1 MGALVTKAL
10 RPFKSFNIENRA
22 HRVISKEKPTPAPRY
37 QQAID
42 DMRRAMDK
50 DPKLNEKLNTKDAEL
65 DKMLKD
71 VYVTSEGKPEEDITR
86 EIQQKNPNRPL
97 PMYRMQ
103 PEDYEYGFK
112 EPDQISYGRVT
123 LRKALEFLAAH
134 QSNPNE
140 VTPEKIAQEYKLKL
154 DDVNNVI
161 KYFKTFEIFVPETK
175 TAPATFAGPA
185 SLRKQMERAFEMKQ
199 IEDKKKLEPKDPL
212 DEFEKLTPKHRIKN
226 DER

>member
-1 MGALVTKAL
+1 MGALVTKVL
-10 RPFKSFNIENRA
+10 RPIKSFNIENRA

-37 QQAID
+37 QQAIE
-42 DMRRAMDK
+42 DMRRAMDA
-50 DPKLNEKLNTKDAEL
+50 DPKINEKLSTKDPEL

-86 EIQQKNPNRPL
+86 EIQQKNPDRPL

-103 PEDYEYGFK
+103 PEDFEYGFK
-112 EPDQISYGRVT
+112 EPDQVPYGRVT
-123 LRKALEFLAAH
+123 LRKALEFLSAY

-140 VTPEKIAQEYKLKL
+140 VTPEKIAEEYKLKL
-154 DDVNNVI
+154 EDVNNAL
-161 KYFKTFEIFVPETK
+161 KYFKTFEIFLPATK

-185 SLRKQMERAFEMKQ
+185 NLRKQMERAFEMKQ

-212 DEFEKLTPKHRIKN
+212 DEFEKLMPEDRLKN
-226 DER
+226 DGR